1 MRPSRV
7 SADGSDRP
15 PVDDIPVEFRVEV
28 EPDREV
34 VRVCPIGDVDL
45 STVDEVRAQVEDLA
59 AAGFKRV
66 VLDLRQTTFL
76 DSTGLRLVLDA
87 HSASADDG
95 TEFAVIAGPPEVQ
108 RAFEL
113 AGLDSRLP
121 FVEPGGVTSV
131 E

>member
-1 MRPSRV
+1 M
-7 SADGSDRP
+7 
-15 PVDDIPVEFRVEV
+15 EV

-45 STVDEVRAQVEDLA
+45 STVDEVRAQVEDLT

-121 FVEPGGVTSV
+121 FVEPGGVNSV